1 MEAATKNEQ
10 RPTVDRRQVLVFP
23 TQMAELFRSI
33 FAPCCSLAIKLSCEL
48 NNVKIFAT
56 VLPRGVVM
64 YRWCI
69 KNHDF

>member
-33 FAPCCSLAIKLSCEL
+33 FAPCCSLAIKLGCEL

-56 VLPRGVVM
+56 VLPWGVAM